1 MKILKL
7 HFCKIRKN
15 NMRLNKTLKNVAIAL
30 PMLALAACRSNDASD
45 EQATVDTN
53 SEIAQQQAAEEA
65 VRVQAAKRA
74 ADIKEQERKEL
85 AKLRSEHI
93 IYFGFDVSNVD
104 DEFSN
109 VLNAHAKFLN
119 ANSNVKVLIEGHADE
134 RGTPEYN
141 IALGERRAK
150 AVVTYLE
157 NMGVSADQL
166 TVVSYGEEKPMVKD
180 RSEEAFSK
188 NRRAVIV
195 Y

>member
-1 MKILKL
+1 
-7 HFCKIRKN
+7 
-15 NMRLNKTLKNVAIAL
+15 MRLNKTLKNVAIAL
-30 PMLALAACRSNDASD
+30 PLLALAACSSNDNSD
-45 EQATVDTN
+45 EDSQINTN
-53 SEIAQQQAAEEA
+53 AKTEVTQQVAEDS
-65 VRVQAAKRA
+65 VQVTAAKRA
-74 ADIKEQERKEL
+74 AAIEEQKRQQL

-93 IYFGFDVSNVD
+93 IYFGFDVSNVS
-104 DEFSN
+104 DEFSS
-109 VLNAHAKFLN
+109 VLDAHATFLN
-119 ANSNVKVLIEGHADE
+119 ANTGVKVLIEGHADE

-157 NMGVSADQL
+157 NMGVSSSQL
-166 TVVSYGEEKPMVKD
+166 SVVSYGEEKPMVKD

>member
-1 MKILKL
+1 
-7 HFCKIRKN
+7 
-15 NMRLNKTLKNVAIAL
+15 MRLNKTLKNVAIAL
-30 PMLALAACRSNDASD
+30 PLLALAACSSNDSSN
-45 EQATVDTN
+45 EQAAVDTN
-53 SEIAQQQAAEEA
+53 AEIAQQKAAEEEA

-74 ADIKEQERKEL
+74 ADIKEEQERQEQ

-93 IYFGFDVSNVD
+93 IYFGFDVSNVTG
-104 DEFSN
+104 EFSSI
-109 VLNAHAKFLN
+109 LEAHAKFLN
-119 ANSNVKVLIEGHADE
+119 ANSDTKVLIEGHADE

-150 AVVTYLE
+150 AVATYLE

-166 TVVSYGEEKPMVKD
+166 SVVSYGEEKPMVKD
-180 RSEEAFSK
+180 RSEDAFSK

>member
-1 MKILKL
+1 
-7 HFCKIRKN
+7 
-15 NMRLNKTLKNVAIAL
+15 MRLNKTLKNVAIAL
-30 PMLALAACRSNDASD
+30 PLLALAACSSNDSSD
-45 EQATVDTN
+45 DQATVDTN
-53 SEIAQQQAAEEA
+53 TNTEIAQQQQAAEEA
-65 VRVQAAKRA
+65 VKVQAAKRA
-74 ADIKEQERKEL
+74 AEIEEQERQQL

-93 IYFGFDVSNVD
+93 IYFGFDVSNVSE
-104 DEFSN
+104 EFSN
-109 VLNAHAKFLN
+109 VLNAHAEFLN
-119 ANSNVKVLIEGHADE
+119 ANTAVKVLIEGHADE

-157 NMGVSADQL
+157 NMGVSSSQL
-166 TVVSYGEEKPMVKD
+166 SVVSYGEEKPMVKD

>member
-1 MKILKL
+1 
-7 HFCKIRKN
+7 
-15 NMRLNKTLKNVAIAL
+15 MRLNKTLKNVAIAL
-30 PMLALAACRSNDASD
+30 PLLALAACSSNDESSD
-45 EQATVDTN
+45 QAAVDTN
-53 SEIAQQQAAEEA
+53 AEIVQQEQAAEEA

-74 ADIKEQERKEL
+74 ADIKEQERQQL

-93 IYFGFDVSNVD
+93 IYFGFDVSNVS

-109 VLNAHAKFLN
+109 VLNAHAEFLN
-119 ANSNVKVLIEGHADE
+119 VNSNVKVLIEGHADE

-166 TVVSYGEEKPMVKD
+166 SVVSYGEEKPMVKD
-180 RSEEAFSK
+180 RSENAFSK

>member
-1 MKILKL
+1 
-7 HFCKIRKN
+7 
-15 NMRLNKTLKNVAIAL
+15 MRLNKTFKNVAIAL
-30 PMLALAACRSNDASD
+30 PLLALAACSSNDASD

-53 SEIAQQQAAEEA
+53 IEMAQQQQAAEEA

-74 ADIKEQERKEL
+74 ADIKEQERQEL
-85 AKLRSEHI
+85 AKLMSEHI
-93 IYFGFDVSNVD
+93 IYFDFDVSNIS
-104 DEFSN
+104 DEYAAI
-109 VLNAHAKFLN
+109 LDAHAKFLN
-119 ANSNVKVLIEGHADE
+119 TNAGQKVLIEGHADE

-157 NMGVSADQL
+157 NMGVSAEQL
-166 TVVSYGEEKPMVKD
+166 SVVSYGEEKPMVKD
-180 RSEEAFSK
+180 RSENAFSK

>member
-1 MKILKL
+1 
-7 HFCKIRKN
+7 
-15 NMRLNKTLKNVAIAL
+15 MRLNKTFKNIAIAL
-30 PMLALAACRSNDASD
+30 PLLALAACSSNDTSD
-45 EQATVDTN
+45 EQTTVDTN
-53 SEIAQQQAAEEA
+53 TEVAQQQAAEEA
-65 VRVQAAKRA
+65 VKVQAAKKA
-74 ADIKEQERKEL
+74 AEIKELKRQEI

-93 IYFGFDVSNVD
+93 IYFGFDVSNVTE
-104 DEFSN
+104 EFSSI
-109 VLNAHAKFLN
+109 LDAHATYLN

-157 NMGVSADQL
+157 NMGVAANQL
-166 TVVSYGEEKPMVKD
+166 KVVSYGEEKPMVKD
-180 RSEEAFSK
+180 RSEDAFSK

>member
-1 MKILKL
+1 
-7 HFCKIRKN
+7 
-15 NMRLNKTLKNVAIAL
+15 MRLNKTFKNIAIAL
-30 PMLALAACRSNDASD
+30 PLLALAACSSNDTSD
-45 EQATVDTN
+45 EQTTVDTN
-53 SEIAQQQAAEEA
+53 TEVAQQQAEADEA
-65 VRVQAAKRA
+65 VRVQAAKKA
-74 ADIKEQERKEL
+74 AEIKELKRQEI

-93 IYFGFDVSNVD
+93 IYFGFDVSNVTE
-104 DEFSN
+104 EFSSI
-109 VLNAHAKFLN
+109 LDAHASYLN
-119 ANSNVKVLIEGHADE
+119 ANSSVKVLIEGHADE

-157 NMGVSADQL
+157 NMGVAASQL

-180 RSEEAFSK
+180 RSEDAFSK

>member
-1 MKILKL
+1 MI
-7 HFCKIRKN
+7 
-15 NMRLNKTLKNVAIAL
+15 LNKTLKNVAIAL
-30 PMLALAACRSNDASD
+30 PMLALAACSSNDSSD
-45 EQATVDTN
+45 EQVSVDSN
-53 SEIAQQQAAEEA
+53 VEMVQEQQAAAEEA

-74 ADIKEQERKEL
+74 AEIKEQERQQL
-85 AKLRSEHI
+85 AMLRSEHI
-93 IYFGFDVSNVD
+93 IYFGFDVSSVSS
-104 DEFSN
+104 EFSDI
-109 VLNAHAKFLN
+109 LNAHAKFLN
-119 ANSNVKVLIEGHADE
+119 ANPGVKVLIEGHADE

-141 IALGERRAK
+141 IALSERRAK

-166 TVVSYGEEKPMVKD
+166 SIVSYGEEKPMIKD

>member
-1 MKILKL
+1 
-7 HFCKIRKN
+7 
-15 NMRLNKTLKNVAIAL
+15 MRLNKTLKNVAIAL
-30 PMLALAACRSNDASD
+30 PLLALAACSSNDESNDQAS
-45 EQATVDTN
+45 VDTN
-53 SEIAQQQAAEEA
+53 AEVVQQQQSAEEA

-74 ADIKEQERKEL
+74 AEIEEQERQQL

-93 IYFGFDVSNVD
+93 IYFGFDVSNVSE
-104 DEFSN
+104 EFSN
-109 VLNAHAKFLN
+109 VLNAHAEFLN

-166 TVVSYGEEKPMVKD
+166 SVVSYGEEKPMVKD
-180 RSEEAFSK
+180 RSEDAFSK